1 MNATGKS
8 LPSFY
13 IFRGKWI
20 RDDYIQHCRR
30 RTCMAMQRKAWMTS
44 FLFKEF
50 LSFFKR
56 LVLDGIF
63 QFN

>member
-1 MNATGKS
+1 MNATRKS
-8 LPSFY
+8 LPNFC

-20 RDDYIQHCRR
+20 RDDYIQHCKK
-30 RTCMAMQRKAWMTS
+30 RTCTAMQGKAWMTS

-56 LVLDGIF
+56 PGLGGIF